1 MALNNPESDQG
12 TPDEIRQE
20 YRERAA
26 LTEREKVKVNE
37 EKERAKLETKFF
49 SLDIGD
55 EALVFIDVAK
65 TEFFKGKVGK
75 NQELQMQ
82 VRYFLE
88 DLRGEEPIPKTW
100 DTFPNVAE
108 QVNTAIA
115 QHGKL
120 ILMRCHRGR
129 SGGKNFR
136 AWPETEI
143 GKDFPVN
150 IAELQSIEAGQ

>member
-1 MALNNPESDQG
+1 MALNQPESDQS
-12 TPDEIRQE
+12 PDEIRND
-20 YRERAA
+20 YRSRAA
-26 LTEREKVKVNE
+26 LTEREKAKVLE

-49 SLDIGD
+49 NLDIGD
-55 EALVFIDVAK
+55 EALVFIDVGR

-88 DLRGEEPIPKTW
+88 DLRGEEPITKTW

-108 QVNTAIA
+108 QVNNTIA

-120 ILMRCHRGR
+120 ILMRCHRGK

-150 IAELQSIEAGQ
+150 IAELQEIEAGH